1 MQLSLF
7 DGLGTLTS
15 SGYEVVKTFPTAK
28 KESLRYY
35 DTYTVLKNG
44 VERLYIQDNHNNTYD
59 VIAFNHNEKNK
70 TAKEV
75 LEILKEGNVRLL
87 VKERGAHT

>member
-7 DGLGTLTS
+7 EGIGTLTT

-35 DTYTVLKNG
+35 DTYTVSKNG

-59 VIAFNHNEKNK
+59 VIAFSYNAKSK
-70 TAKEV
+70 TMKEI

-87 VKERGAHT
+87 VKE